1 MAGNDVGKRRQPV
14 EGLRTRL
21 QSVERGEQVFSG
33 GVERSFGSAE
43 AADHQGAFEGGYDRV
58 G

>member
-1 MAGNDVGKRRQPV
+1 LGKRRQPV

-33 GVERSFGSAE
+33 GVERGFGSAE